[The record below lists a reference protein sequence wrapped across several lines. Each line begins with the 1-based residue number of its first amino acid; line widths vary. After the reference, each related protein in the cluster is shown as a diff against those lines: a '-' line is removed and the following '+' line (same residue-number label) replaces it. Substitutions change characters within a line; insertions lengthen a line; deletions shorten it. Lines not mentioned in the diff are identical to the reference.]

1 MVDKAK
7 KILVTGSSGVIG
19 NGLCEFLD
27 QNDIGY
33 VGVDIRDNIWN
44 ENVRT
49 NTIKMDL
56 RDTVDDNMISDK
68 IDMIIHLAANARV
81 YDLVVDPIMAR
92 DNFITLF
99 NICELARRKN
109 IKKIIFSSSRE
120 VYGNSN
126 RVIYNENEFYVKHC
140 KSPYAASKIAG
151 EALLH
156 SYKQCYGI
164 ENIILRFS
172 NVFGKYDYS
181 DRVIP
186 QFILRLIKNEKIT
199 IYGKDKLFDFTYIDD
214 TVSGIIKS
222 VDNFEKAKDE
232 VYNIATG
239 IGYSLDEIA
248 QYIFQLTNS
257 SSKKIFKGNRTGEVV
272 RFIADITKAKTIL
285 GYNPQY
291 DIINGL
297 KKAVGWYKPRI
308 KEFNIYS
315 LS

>member
-1 MVDKAK
+1 MKNK
-7 KILVTGSSGVIG
+7 INKILVTGSSGIIG
-19 NGLCEFLD
+19 NRLCEFLNQKEID
-27 QNDIGY
+27 Y
-33 VGVDIRDNIWN
+33 LGVDIRDNIWN
-44 ENVRT
+44 ENVSSK
-49 NTIKMDL
+49 TIKMDL
-56 RDTVDDNMISDK
+56 KDTIEDDLLPDNL
-68 IDMIIHLAANARV
+68 DMIIHLAANARV
-81 YDLVVDPIMAR
+81 YNLVIEPGMAR
-92 DNFITLF
+92 DNFIMLF
-99 NICELARRKN
+99 NICELARMKN

-126 RVIYNENEFYVKHC
+126 RIIHNENESYVKYC
-140 KSPYAASKIAG
+140 ESPYTASKIAG

-186 QFILRLIKNEKIT
+186 KFILESLKNENIT

-214 TVSGIIKS
+214 AVSGIIKS
-222 VDNFEKAKDE
+222 IDNFEKAKDE

-257 SSKKIFKGNRTGEVV
+257 SSEKIYKGSRTGEVV
-272 RFIADITKAKTIL
+272 RFIADITKARTIL

-291 DIINGL
+291 DIITGL
-297 KKAVGWYKPRI
+297 KKAVRWYKPKI
-308 KEFNIYS
+308 KEFNKYN

>member
-81 YDLVVDPIMAR
+81 YDLVVDPRMAR

-222 VDNFEKAKDE
+222 VENFEKAKDE

-257 SSKKIFKGNRTGEVV
+257 SSQKIYKRNRTGEVV
-272 RFIADITKAKTIL
+272 QFIADITKAKSIL

-291 DIINGL
+291 DIITGL

-308 KEFNIYS
+308 KEFNKYN